1 MQGKP
6 EIKASFS
13 GPLPGNLSEIYLEI
27 HAQNIITCTILDES
41 LTTVM
46 IN

>member
-13 GPLPGNLSEIYLEI
+13 GPLSGNLSEIYLEI
-27 HAQNIITCTILDES
+27 HAQNIITILDES

-46 IN
+46 IT